1 MSEENTVQPLLGID
15 SDGKMQ
21 MTVDPVINHFVAK
34 IKFDKSV
41 VTNLIKRLMKYQ
53 LLILIQIRVNL
64 SVSLDK
70 TKDQLNLK
78 WI

>member
-1 MSEENTVQPLLGID
+1 MSEENAAQPLLGID
-15 SDGKMQ
+15 SDGKMS
-21 MTVDPVINHFVAK
+21 MTIEPAVHHFVAK

-41 VTNLIKRLMKYQ
+41 VDQ
-53 LLILIQIRVNL
+53 LNK
-64 SVSLDK
+64 DK